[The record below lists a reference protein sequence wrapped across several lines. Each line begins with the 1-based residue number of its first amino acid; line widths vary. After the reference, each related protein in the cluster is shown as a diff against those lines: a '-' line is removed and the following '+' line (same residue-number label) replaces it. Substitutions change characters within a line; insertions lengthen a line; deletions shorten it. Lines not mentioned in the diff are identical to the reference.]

1 MKKLTAVLLGGAA
14 AMLTLNA
21 VQAAPI
27 APAAAPAAQS
37 YAELLQP
44 IPNAAAALQ
53 ADDALRAQQPKIEL
67 AQYRGH
73 HHHHHHHHG
82 FFRGP
87 RFGFGFY
94 GGPVYGPDYD
104 YDYGPPVV
112 YGAPAPVGGDIAYCM
127 QRYRSYDPNSGTYLG
142 YDGQRHPCP

>member
-1 MKKLTAVLLGGAA
+1 MKKLTALLLGGVA

-44 IPNAAAALQ
+44 IPNAATALQ
-53 ADDALRAQQPKIEL
+53 ADDALRAQQPKVEM
-67 AQYRGH
+67 AQYRGY
-73 HHHHHHHHG
+73 HHHHHHG

-104 YDYGPPVV
+104 YDYGPPVI
-112 YGAPAPVGGDIAYCM
+112 YGAPAPAGGDVAYCM
-127 QRYRSYDPNSGTYLG
+127 QRYRSYNPNSGTYLG
-142 YDGQRHPCP
+142 YDGRRHPCP

>member
-1 MKKLTAVLLGGAA
+1 MKKLTALLLGGVA

-44 IPNAAAALQ
+44 IPNAATALQ
-53 ADDALRAQQPKIEL
+53 ADDALRAQQPKVEL
-67 AQYRGH
+67 AQYRGY
-73 HHHHHHHHG
+73 HHHHHHG

-104 YDYGPPVV
+104 YDYGPPVI
-112 YGAPAPVGGDIAYCM
+112 YGAPAPAGGDVAYCM
-127 QRYRSYDPNSGTYLG
+127 QRYRSYNPNSGTYLG
-142 YDGQRHPCP
+142 YDGRRHPCP

>member
-27 APAAAPAAQS
+27 APAAPSAAQS

-44 IPNAAAALQ
+44 IPNAATALQ
-53 ADDALRAQQPKIEL
+53 ADDALRAQQPKVEL
-67 AQYRGH
+67 AQYRGY
-73 HHHHHHHHG
+73 HHHHHHG

-112 YGAPAPVGGDIAYCM
+112 YGAPAPLGGDVAYCM
-127 QRYRSYDPNSGTYLG
+127 QRYRSYNPNSGTYLG
-142 YDGQRHPCP
+142 YDGRRHPCP

>member
-1 MKKLTAVLLGGAA
+1 MKKLTALLLGGAA

-44 IPNAAAALQ
+44 IPNAATALQ
-53 ADDALRAQQPKIEL
+53 ADDALRAQQPKVEL
-67 AQYRGH
+67 AQYRGY
-73 HHHHHHHHG
+73 HHHHHHG

-104 YDYGPPVV
+104 YDYGPPVI
-112 YGAPAPVGGDIAYCM
+112 YGAPAPAGGDVAYCM
-127 QRYRSYDPNSGTYLG
+127 QRYRSYNPNSGTYLG
-142 YDGQRHPCP
+142 YDGRRHPCP